1 MKLIVTIDL
10 PDEAAH
16 LAMAIEDRIQDCV
29 QRFSETI
36 HVSLQVYGV
45 RLLSDQIY
53 IEFRDRIHG
62 REPADESS
70 WVRWFKRASTLK
82 GEDP

>member
-29 QRFSETI
+29 RRFSETI
-36 HVSLQVYGV
+36 HVSLYVYGV

-62 REPADESS
+62 REPVDESS